1 MYISDFS
8 RSDGAGRA
16 TTRNTLGLTLSV
28 IRLMVPPLP
37 AVSRPSKTMQTFA
50 PVAFTHS
57 CMATSSPCRTRISF
71 SYCFLFIL
79 CFTPAPFWGAGD
91 ECGSTFAPVDSED
104 FSAPLSFL
112 DFLLIWWSHPFL
124 LATEVALAVAS

>member
-8 RSDGAGRA
+8 RSVGAGRA

-37 AVSRPSKTMQTFA
+37 AVSRPSKTMQTLA

-71 SYCFLFIL
+71 EFLHDVRVAVRRTRSL
-79 CFTPAPFWGAGD
+79 LKLGRPALPGHLQEVWEPQFKGLRAV
-91 ECGSTFAPVDSED
+91 TRPA
-104 FSAPLSFL
+104 
-112 DFLLIWWSHPFL
+112 HP
-124 LATEVALAVAS
+124 